1 MDVRAFEGR
10 PMLGRVLTVL
20 FISTGN
26 SARSIFAESILNHE
40 FGDNFIGFSAGTA
53 PKANVA
59 PAAISLLKAAGH
71 DTSYLRPKNWREFA
85 APEALRFDFA
95 VTVCDDVLYEKF
107 PIWNGHPISS
117 HWEIANPTTAGE
129 RADEQYEA
137 YQRAFGMIHERIAS
151 FCELAPSSVRKPQF
165 TASHNPNWLIQ
176 NSSAASQLSETV

>member
-1 MDVRAFEGR
+1 
-10 PMLGRVLTVL
+10 MLGRVLAVL

-53 PKANVA
+53 QKANLA

-95 VTVCDDVLYEKF
+95 ITVCGDVLYEKF
-107 PIWNGHPISS
+107 PIWNGRPIRS
-117 HWEIANPTTAGE
+117 HWEIANPATARGC
-129 RADEQYEA
+129 ADEQYEA
-137 YQRAFGMIHERIAS
+137 YQHAFRMIHEKIAS
-151 FCELAPSSVRKPQF
+151 FCALAPSLIRRPQF
-165 TASHNPNWLIQ
+165 TASHNPDWPLQ
-176 NSSAASQLSETV
+176 NSPAALQLRETV